1 MPKKFKNL
9 SIIPITIFIVI
20 FYQINAL
27 AALSISLWDKSE
39 KELWES
45 DIRYIGAELMV
56 RDSTKD
62 VIVKYVDAI
71 GTGCELSFMHPA
83 IVDSSLLIF
92 KYSLSGNEDEI
103 TDFNLGKFPEGTPLV
118 FQNTAIDSSFYGIEM
133 GENSYTGQNRPGLD
147 YYTNKTSTG
156 HFRGCRSAAVRID
169 SARIRVGFTDGFDY
183 LFTNILF
190 DVFNATLGFIEK
202 AKIPSFIMQPED
214 TTFSDELNVLF
225 EIKSEALYSITIFK
239 DGHVQDS
246 AIDTSSALDIEG
258 ATLQYYYTLDG
269 TNPEN
274 SPTRLQYTAPFTI
287 SSTTTIKAY
296 AVVEGNPDWY
306 PSEVM
311 TRTYTK
317 SGTVATNRN
326 AAVPVAFNSFQTR
339 NNATLFD
346 ISGRRISTNSLT
358 AKQGIQLR
366 KVGNTIT
373 RQVVLR

>member
-1 MPKKFKNL
+1 MQQACAEVFAVVLSCMAHARRKFKEALDTGYKREYNKKVL
-9 SIIPITIFIVI
+9 SKNGQLYRLERFADKLDANTEKQ
-20 FYQINAL
+20 YQLRQI
-27 AALSISLWDKSE
+27 
-39 KELWES
+39 
-45 DIRYIGAELMV
+45 
-56 RDSTKD
+56 
-62 VIVKYVDAI
+62 
-71 GTGCELSFMHPA
+71 
-83 IVDSSLLIF
+83 
-92 KYSLSGNEDEI
+92 YSRKILDEI
-103 TDFNLGKFPEGTPLV
+103 KKLLTNLE
-118 FQNTAIDSSFYGIEM
+118 
-133 GENSYTGQNRPGLD
+133 
-147 YYTNKTSTG
+147 YY
-156 HFRGCRSAAVRID
+156 H
-169 SARIRVGFTDGFDY
+169 
-183 LFTNILF
+183 
-190 DVFNATLGFIEK
+190 
-202 AKIPSFIMQPED
+202 
-214 TTFSDELNVLF
+214 
-225 EIKSEALYSITIFK
+225 
-239 DGHVQDS
+239 
-246 AIDTSSALDIEG
+246 
-258 ATLQYYYTLDG
+258 TLDG

-326 AAVPVAFNSFQTR
+326 AAVPVAFNSFQTG